1 MIRNLMINFLKT
13 ASKVKEKEVK
23 AVIFSFLFVVVLM
36 SAYYILRPVRDAMAS
51 DWTDAEVSWLWT
63 LNFFISTAIVALYG
77 VMVSKF
83 RFRLLV
89 PTMYGIF
96 AISFIIFYALGSVF
110 EDRTVID
117 KSFYVWVSVFSL
129 FHISVFWTFMSELFS
144 KEQSGRLFGI
154 IAVGAS
160 VGGLIGPSITAFFS
174 VSLGIDNL
182 MLIASMM
189 LFIPIPIIFYLQS
202 LKAKELN
209 NEALDIPVSNQSIGG
224 NPLAGFKI
232 FFSNPYLLSIGL
244 FIFLYTGIS
253 SFVYFELKNL
263 LSDFSRPERSVIWA
277 QMDLAVNILAIST
290 GLFATSRIV
299 TKFGMPVTIAMVP
312 IMICIGLLV
321 LAISPLLGVVVVL
334 QVIRR
339 AGNYAV
345 TRPAREMLFTLVNQ
359 ETRFKAKP
367 VIDIVAYRGGDM
379 LTAWLFTG
387 LTQGLG
393 LGLAAVAAV
402 GAGIASLWA
411 LSVFILENGLSAMN
425 LNLKTYRI
433 ERPACNHKVACRICL
448 RHRNTNQ
455 FNLSINFTN
464 N

>member
-1 MIRNLMINFLKT
+1 MNLINKFLKT
-13 ASKVKEKEVK
+13 ASRIEEREIK

-63 LNFFISTAIVALYG
+63 INFFISTAIVALYG
-77 VMVSKF
+77 LMVSKF

-89 PTMYGIF
+89 PVMYGIF
-96 AISFIIFYALGSVF
+96 AGSFVIFYFLASISD
-110 EDRTVID
+110 DRTIID
-117 KSFYVWVSVFSL
+117 KAFYVWVSVFSL
-129 FHISVFWTFMSELFS
+129 FHISVFWSFMSELFS

-174 VSLGIDNL
+174 VSLGTDNL

-189 LFIPIPIIFYLQS
+189 LLIPIPIIFYLQT
-202 LKAKELN
+202 LKVTDLN
-209 NEALDIPVSNQSIGG
+209 NEELDPTTPNQSIGG
-224 NPLAGFKI
+224 SPFAGFKM

-263 LSDFSRPERSVIWA
+263 LSDLSRSERSVIWA
-277 QMDLAVNILAIST
+277 QMDLAVNILAISA

-299 TKFGMPVTIAMVP
+299 TRFGMPLTIALVP
-312 IMICIGLLV
+312 VMICIGLLV
-321 LAISPLLGVVVVL
+321 LAISPFLGVVVML
-334 QVIRR
+334 QIIRR

-345 TRPAREMLFTLVNQ
+345 TRPAREMLFTLVDQ

-379 LTAWLFTG
+379 LMAWLFTG

-393 LGLAAVAAV
+393 LGLAAVAAF
-402 GAGIASLWA
+402 GAGMAALWSLVGIYLGRW
-411 LSVFILENGLSAMN
+411 F
-425 LNLKTYRI
+425 
-433 ERPACNHKVACRICL
+433 ERD
-448 RHRNTNQ
+448 NTEPKDYVRSKN
-455 FNLSINFTN
+455 STE
-464 N
+464 

>member
-1 MIRNLMINFLKT
+1 VIMNLINKFLKT
-13 ASKVKEKEVK
+13 ASRIEEREIK

-63 LNFFISTAIVALYG
+63 INFFISTAIVALYG
-77 VMVSKF
+77 LMVSKF

-89 PTMYGIF
+89 PVMYGIF
-96 AISFIIFYALGSVF
+96 AGSFVIFYFLASISD
-110 EDRTVID
+110 DRTIID
-117 KSFYVWVSVFSL
+117 KAFYVWVSVFSL
-129 FHISVFWTFMSELFS
+129 FHISVFWSFMSELFS

-174 VSLGIDNL
+174 VSLGTDNL

-189 LFIPIPIIFYLQS
+189 LLIPIPIIFYLQT
-202 LKAKELN
+202 LKVTDLN
-209 NEALDIPVSNQSIGG
+209 NEELDLTTPNQSIGG
-224 NPLAGFKI
+224 SPFAGFKM

-263 LSDFSRPERSVIWA
+263 LSDLSRSERSVIWA
-277 QMDLAVNILAIST
+277 QMDLAVNILAISA
-290 GLFATSRIV
+290 GLFATGRIV
-299 TKFGMPVTIAMVP
+299 TRFGMPLTIALVP
-312 IMICIGLLV
+312 VMICIGLLV
-321 LAISPLLGVVVVL
+321 LAISPFLGVVVML
-334 QVIRR
+334 QIIRR

-345 TRPAREMLFTLVNQ
+345 TRPAREMLFTLVDQ

-379 LTAWLFTG
+379 LMAWLFTG

-393 LGLAAVAAV
+393 LGLAAVAAF
-402 GAGIASLWA
+402 GAGMAALWSLVGIYLGRW
-411 LSVFILENGLSAMN
+411 F
-425 LNLKTYRI
+425 
-433 ERPACNHKVACRICL
+433 ERD
-448 RHRNTNQ
+448 NTEPKDYVTSKN
-455 FNLSINFTN
+455 STE
-464 N
+464 

>member
-1 MIRNLMINFLKT
+1 MINFLKT
-13 ASKVKEKEVK
+13 ASKVKEQEIK

-77 VMVSKF
+77 VIVSKF

-96 AISFIIFYALGSVF
+96 AISFIIFYSLGFAF

-174 VSLGIDNL
+174 VSLGTDNL
-182 MLIASMM
+182 MLVASIM
-189 LFIPIPIIFYLQS
+189 LLIPIPIIFYLQS
-202 LKAKELN
+202 LKSKELN
-209 NEALDIPVSNQSIGG
+209 NEVLDIPISNQSIGG
-224 NPLAGFKI
+224 NSLAGFKM

-263 LSDFSRPERSVIWA
+263 LSDFSRSERSVIWA

-290 GLFATSRIV
+290 GLFATGRIV
-299 TKFGMPVTIAMVP
+299 TKFGMPATIAMIP
-312 IMICIGLLV
+312 IIICIGLLV
-321 LAISPLLGVVVVL
+321 LAISPLLGVVMIL
-334 QVIRR
+334 QIIRR

-411 LSVFILENGLSAMN
+411 LVGIYLGKWF
-425 LNLKTYRI
+425 
-433 ERPACNHKVACRICL
+433 ERDE
-448 RHRNTNQ
+448 T
-455 FNLSINFTN
+455 
-464 N
+464 

>member
-1 MIRNLMINFLKT
+1 MIRNLIINFLKT
-13 ASKVKEKEVK
+13 ASKVKEKEAK

-51 DWTDAEVSWLWT
+51 DWSDAEVSWLWT

-77 VMVSKF
+77 SMVSQF

-89 PTMYGIF
+89 PAMYGIF

-174 VSLGIDNL
+174 VSLGADNL
-182 MLIASMM
+182 ILIASMM
-189 LFIPIPIIFYLQS
+189 LLIPIPIIFYLQS
-202 LKAKELN
+202 LKSKELN
-209 NEALDIPVSNQSIGG
+209 NEVLDIPDSNQSIGG
-224 NPLAGFKI
+224 NPLAGFKM

-263 LSDFSRPERSVIWA
+263 LSDFSRSERSVIWA

-290 GLFATSRIV
+290 GLFATGRIV
-299 TKFGMPVTIAMVP
+299 TKFGMPATIAMVP

-411 LSVFILENGLSAMN
+411 LVGIYLGKWF
-425 LNLKTYRI
+425 
-433 ERPACNHKVACRICL
+433 ERNEP
-448 RHRNTNQ
+448 
-455 FNLSINFTN
+455 
-464 N
+464 

>member
-96 AISFIIFYALGSVF
+96 AVSFIIFYALGSVF

-174 VSLGIDNL
+174 VSLGTDNL

-209 NEALDIPVSNQSIGG
+209 NEALDIPISNQSIGG
-224 NPLAGFKI
+224 NPLAGFKM

-299 TKFGMPVTIAMVP
+299 TKFGMPITIAMVP
-312 IMICIGLLV
+312 VMICIGLLV

-411 LSVFILENGLSAMN
+411 LVGIYLGKRF
-425 LNLKTYRI
+425 
-433 ERPACNHKVACRICL
+433 ERNEP
-448 RHRNTNQ
+448 
-455 FNLSINFTN
+455 
-464 N
+464 

>member
-1 MIRNLMINFLKT
+1 MNLINKFLKT
-13 ASKVKEKEVK
+13 ASRIEEREIK

-63 LNFFISTAIVALYG
+63 INFFISTAIVALYG
-77 VMVSKF
+77 LMVSKF

-89 PTMYGIF
+89 PVMYGIF
-96 AISFIIFYALGSVF
+96 AGSFVIFYFLASISD
-110 EDRTVID
+110 DRTIID
-117 KSFYVWVSVFSL
+117 KAFYVWVSVFSL
-129 FHISVFWTFMSELFS
+129 FHISVFWSFMSELFS

-174 VSLGIDNL
+174 VSLGTDNL

-189 LFIPIPIIFYLQS
+189 LLIPIPIIFYLQT
-202 LKAKELN
+202 LKVTDLN
-209 NEALDIPVSNQSIGG
+209 NEELDLTTPNQSIGG
-224 NPLAGFKI
+224 SPFAGFKM

-263 LSDFSRPERSVIWA
+263 LSDLSRSERSVIWA
-277 QMDLAVNILAIST
+277 QMDLAVNILAISA
-290 GLFATSRIV
+290 GLFATSGIV
-299 TKFGMPVTIAMVP
+299 TRFGMPLTIALVP
-312 IMICIGLLV
+312 VMICIGLLV
-321 LAISPLLGVVVVL
+321 LAISPFLGVVVML
-334 QVIRR
+334 QIIRR

-345 TRPAREMLFTLVNQ
+345 TRPAREMLFTLVDQ

-379 LTAWLFTG
+379 LMAWLFTG

-393 LGLAAVAAV
+393 LGLAAVAAF
-402 GAGIASLWA
+402 GAGMAALWSLVGIYLGRW
-411 LSVFILENGLSAMN
+411 F
-425 LNLKTYRI
+425 
-433 ERPACNHKVACRICL
+433 ERD
-448 RHRNTNQ
+448 NTEPKDYVTSKN
-455 FNLSINFTN
+455 STE
-464 N
+464 

>member
-13 ASKVKEKEVK
+13 ASKVKEKEAK

-51 DWTDAEVSWLWT
+51 DWSDAEVSWLWT

-77 VMVSKF
+77 SMVSKF

-110 EDRTVID
+110 EDRTLID

-174 VSLGIDNL
+174 VSLGADNL

-189 LFIPIPIIFYLQS
+189 LLIPIPIIFYLQS
-202 LKAKELN
+202 LKSKELN
-209 NEALDIPVSNQSIGG
+209 NEVLDIPDSNQSIGG
-224 NPLAGFKI
+224 NPLAGFKM

-263 LSDFSRPERSVIWA
+263 LSDFSRSERSVIWA

-290 GLFATSRIV
+290 GLFATGRIV
-299 TKFGMPVTIAMVP
+299 TKFGMPATIAMVP

-321 LAISPLLGVVVVL
+321 LAISPLLGVVMVL
-334 QVIRR
+334 QIIRR

-393 LGLAAVAAV
+393 LGLASVAAV

-411 LSVFILENGLSAMN
+411 LVGIYLGKWFDRYES
-425 LNLKTYRI
+425 
-433 ERPACNHKVACRICL
+433 
-448 RHRNTNQ
+448 
-455 FNLSINFTN
+455 
-464 N
+464 

>member
-51 DWTDAEVSWLWT
+51 DWTDADVSWLWT

-77 VMVSKF
+77 FIVSRF

-96 AISFIIFYALGSVF
+96 AISFIIFYAIGSVF
-110 EDRTVID
+110 EDRTLID

-129 FHISVFWTFMSELFS
+129 FHISVFWAFMSELFS

-160 VGGLIGPSITAFFS
+160 VGGLIGPSVTAFFS
-174 VSLGIDNL
+174 VSLGADNL

-209 NEALDIPVSNQSIGG
+209 NEVLDTPDSNQSIGG
-224 NPLAGFKI
+224 NPLAGFKM

-290 GLFATSRIV
+290 GLFATGRIV
-299 TKFGMPVTIAMVP
+299 TKFGMPATIAMVP
-312 IMICIGLLV
+312 IMICIGLLI
-321 LAISPLLGVVVVL
+321 LAISPLLGVVMIL
-334 QVIRR
+334 QIIRR

-393 LGLAAVAAV
+393 LGLAAVAAI

-411 LSVFILENGLSAMN
+411 LVGIYLGKWF
-425 LNLKTYRI
+425 
-433 ERPACNHKVACRICL
+433 ERDE
-448 RHRNTNQ
+448 T
-455 FNLSINFTN
+455 
-464 N
+464 

>member
-1 MIRNLMINFLKT
+1 MVRNLMINFFKT
-13 ASKVKEKEVK
+13 ASKVKEQEIK

-77 VMVSKF
+77 SMVSKF

-174 VSLGIDNL
+174 VSLGADNL

-189 LFIPIPIIFYLQS
+189 LLIPIPIIFYLQS
-202 LKAKELN
+202 LKSKELN
-209 NEALDIPVSNQSIGG
+209 NEVLDIPDSNQSIGG
-224 NPLAGFKI
+224 NPLAGFKM

-263 LSDFSRPERSVIWA
+263 LSDFSRSERSVIWA

-290 GLFATSRIV
+290 GLFATGRIV
-299 TKFGMPVTIAMVP
+299 TKFGMPATIAMVP

-321 LAISPLLGVVVVL
+321 LAISPLLGVVMVL
-334 QVIRR
+334 QIIRR

-393 LGLAAVAAV
+393 LGLASVAAV

-411 LSVFILENGLSAMN
+411 LVGIYLGKWFDRYES
-425 LNLKTYRI
+425 
-433 ERPACNHKVACRICL
+433 
-448 RHRNTNQ
+448 
-455 FNLSINFTN
+455 
-464 N
+464 

>member
-1 MIRNLMINFLKT
+1 MNLINKFLKT
-13 ASKVKEKEVK
+13 ASRIEEREIK

-63 LNFFISTAIVALYG
+63 INFFISTAIVALYG
-77 VMVSKF
+77 LMVSKF

-89 PTMYGIF
+89 PVMYGIF
-96 AISFIIFYALGSVF
+96 AGSFVIFYFLASISD
-110 EDRTVID
+110 DRTIID
-117 KSFYVWVSVFSL
+117 KAFYVWVSVFSL
-129 FHISVFWTFMSELFS
+129 FHISVFWSFMSELFS

-174 VSLGIDNL
+174 VSLGTDNL

-189 LFIPIPIIFYLQS
+189 LLIPIPIIFYLQT
-202 LKAKELN
+202 LKVTDLN
-209 NEALDIPVSNQSIGG
+209 NEELDLTTPNQSIGG
-224 NPLAGFKI
+224 SPFAGFKM

-263 LSDFSRPERSVIWA
+263 LSDLSRSERSVIWA
-277 QMDLAVNILAIST
+277 QMDLAVNILAISA

-299 TKFGMPVTIAMVP
+299 TRFGMPLTIALVP
-312 IMICIGLLV
+312 VMICIGLLV
-321 LAISPLLGVVVVL
+321 LAISPFLGVVVML
-334 QVIRR
+334 QIIRR

-345 TRPAREMLFTLVNQ
+345 TRPAREMLFTLVDQ

-379 LTAWLFTG
+379 LMAWLFTG

-393 LGLAAVAAV
+393 LGLAAVAAF
-402 GAGIASLWA
+402 GAGMAALWSLVGIYLGRW
-411 LSVFILENGLSAMN
+411 F
-425 LNLKTYRI
+425 
-433 ERPACNHKVACRICL
+433 ERD
-448 RHRNTNQ
+448 NTEPKGYVTSKN
-455 FNLSINFTN
+455 STD
-464 N
+464 